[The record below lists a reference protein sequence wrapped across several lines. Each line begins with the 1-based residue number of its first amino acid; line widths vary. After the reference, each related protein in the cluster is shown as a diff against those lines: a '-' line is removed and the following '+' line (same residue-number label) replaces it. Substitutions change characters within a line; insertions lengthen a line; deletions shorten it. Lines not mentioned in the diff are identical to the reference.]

1 MTSGNGVREAIE
13 QLSATFAAEPGK
25 ARVKNAATARLAE
38 GLRCEVSGP
47 RNERMSTDMPASI
60 GGKGSAPNP
69 GWYLRAAVASC
80 TATVIATRAAK
91 LGMTLSSLEV
101 TAESEADQR
110 GLLGLDE
117 RISAGMAGWRMK
129 VAIKGD
135 APAQALRDLVAWADA
150 HSPVGCSVR
159 DPSACSLEIEVLEQ

>member
-1 MTSGNGVREAIE
+1 VTSDNGVREAIDR
-13 QLSATFAAEPGK
+13 LSATFAAEPGK

-38 GLRCEVSGP
+38 GLRCEVTGP

-91 LGMTLSSLEV
+91 LGVTLSHLEV
-101 TAESEADQR
+101 TVESEADQR

-117 RISAGMAGWRMK
+117 QISAGMGGWRMK
-129 VAIKGD
+129 VAIKGN
-135 APAQALRDLVAWADA
+135 APAATLRDLVAWADA
-150 HSPVGCSVR
+150 HSPVGCTVR
-159 DPSACSLEIEVLEQ
+159 EPADCALEVQVV

>member
-1 MTSGNGVREAIE
+1 MSDATVREAIE
-13 QLSATFAAEPGK
+13 RLSATFATEPAK
-25 ARVKNAATARLAE
+25 ARVKSAATARLAE
-38 GLRCEVSGP
+38 GLRCEVTGL
-47 RNERMSTDMPASI
+47 RNERIGTDMPASI

-91 LGMTLSSLEV
+91 LGITLSHLEV
-101 TAESEADQR
+101 TVESEGDQR

-117 RISAGMAGWRMK
+117 RISAAMDGWRMK

-135 APAQALRDLVAWADA
+135 APAAALRDLVTWADA
-150 HSPVGCSVR
+150 HSPVGCTVR
-159 DPSACSLEIEVLEQ
+159 EPADCALEVQVI